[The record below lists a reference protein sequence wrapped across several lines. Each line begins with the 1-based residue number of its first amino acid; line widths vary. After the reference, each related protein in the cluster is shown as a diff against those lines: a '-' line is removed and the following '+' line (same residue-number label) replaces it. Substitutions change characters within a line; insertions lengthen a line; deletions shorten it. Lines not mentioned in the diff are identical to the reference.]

1 MLSFLLTINLMLD
14 LDMSKV
20 ASEVGFGRSLFAR
33 LSTLGHPNHFL
44 NIQYRMHPAISCFPN
59 SCFYLNQILDAPNVI
74 AKNYRKQYLPG
85 PMFGPYSFINIIGGT
100 EEFDDAGRS
109 RKNMV
114 EVAVVMKIIRNCFR
128 GLYVCACV

>member
-1 MLSFLLTINLMLD
+1 
-14 LDMSKV
+14 
-20 ASEVGFGRSLFAR
+20 
-33 LSTLGHPNHFL
+33 
-44 NIQYRMHPAISCFPN
+44 
-59 SCFYLNQILDAPNVI
+59 LNQILDAPNVI